1 MIDEQPV
8 DNVTLVGFD
17 EFFRTFEPRL
27 SRALAAGFGFE
38 AGRDAAADALG
49 YAWRNWARVSMMD
62 NPRGYLYRIAERSAM
77 RSRRRRR
84 ALFATANSSDCA
96 LFEPALA
103 PALARLSLRQRQA
116 VVLVAAYGLTHA
128 EAAEL
133 LGVGTS
139 SIQNHVERGMTKL
152 KHSLGAHDD
161 R

>member
-8 DNVTLVGFD
+8 KNVALVSFD
-17 EFFRTFEPRL
+17 DFFRTFEPKL

-38 AGRDAAADALG
+38 AGRDAAAEALG
-49 YAWRNWARVSMMD
+49 YAWRNWPKVSIMD
-62 NPRGYLYRIAERSAM
+62 NPPGYLYRIAERSAM

-84 ALFATANSSDCA
+84 DVFALQNQSEGA

-103 PALARLSLRQRQA
+103 PALSRLSLRQRQA

-128 EAAEL
+128 EAAAL
-133 LGVGTS
+133 LGVAPS
-139 SIQNHVERGMTKL
+139 SIQNHVERGMAKL
-152 KHSLGAHDD
+152 KHSLGAHDE

>member
-8 DNVTLVGFD
+8 DAVTLDSFD
-17 EFFRTFEPRL
+17 DFFRTFEPKL

-38 AGRDAAADALG
+38 AGRDAAAEALA
-49 YAWRNWARVSMMD
+49 YAWRNWPRVATMD
-62 NPRGYLYRIAERSAM
+62 NPQGYLYRVAERSAM
-77 RSRRRRR
+77 RSQRRRRE
-84 ALFATANSSDCA
+84 LFTTPNSSDGA
-96 LFEPALA
+96 PFEPALA
-103 PALARLSLRQRQA
+103 PALSRLPLRQRQA

-133 LGVGTS
+133 LGVATS

-152 KHSLGAHDD
+152 KHSLGANDD

>member
-8 DNVTLVGFD
+8 DNVTLVSFD
-17 EFFRTFEPRL
+17 DFFRSFEPKL
-27 SRALAAGFGFE
+27 SRALAAGFGFDT
-38 AGRDAAADALG
+38 GRDAAAEALG
-49 YAWRNWARVSMMD
+49 YAWRNWPRVSTMD
-62 NPRGYLYRIAERSAM
+62 NPQGYLYRIAERSAM
-77 RSRRRRR
+77 RSKRRRRE
-84 ALFATANSSDCA
+84 LFATPNSSGGA
-96 LFEPALA
+96 WFEPALA
-103 PALARLSLRQRQA
+103 PALSRLSLRQRQA

-133 LGVGTS
+133 LGVATS